1 MAKKGIVGEKLTNIA
16 LNMAF
21 RCVFRRKIFKCK
33 ENMSPLPPQKFL
45 SLGGGGYVS
54 MLQNFDWFQYIR

>member
-1 MAKKGIVGEKLTNIA
+1 MAKKGIIGEKLTNIA

-45 SLGGGGYVS
+45 SLGGGAMYLCYKTSTGFS
-54 MLQNFDWFQYIR
+54 I